1 MDTVTN
7 MRAFLVTART
17 SSFSAAARQ
26 LGIAA
31 SVVTKRIGQ
40 LEHQVGARLLNRTTR
55 RVWLTEAGERF
66 LPGIQAM
73 LLDFDALIAGAA
85 QPGAGPEGHLRIK
98 APTTFGGRYLAPVL
112 SGLQQRFPRV
122 TIDVVLVD
130 RSVNPVEEAF
140 DIALGVIPGSYPG
153 VADIPICRYPRALM
167 ASPGYL
173 RRRGAPTHPRDLAVH
188 DCLTFMPAG
197 NVWSFESA
205 HGTTNVTVH
214 PRFSA
219 NDTQVLL
226 GAAIEGNGIT
236 LSSSVM
242 AREALDDG
250 RLVTVLD
257 AYRVPEFWLKA
268 LVPEGRL
275 RSSAVTTF
283 LRSLRQG
290 LAATGDWDMADE
302 GSAERVA

>member
-1 MDTVTN
+1 
-7 MRAFLVTART
+7 MRAFMATART

-26 LGIAA
+26 LGVAA
-31 SVVTKRIGQ
+31 SVVTKRVGQ
-40 LEHQVGARLLNRTTR
+40 LEHQLGARLLNRTTR

-66 LPGIQAM
+66 LPRMQAM
-73 LLDFDALIAGAA
+73 LQDFDELVVGAA
-85 QPGAGPEGHLRIK
+85 QTSAGPEGHLRIK

-112 SGLQQRFPRV
+112 AGVQQRFPRI

-140 DIALGVIPGSYPG
+140 DIALGIIPGSYPS

-167 ASPGYL
+167 ASPEYL
-173 RRRGAPTHPRDLAVH
+173 RERGTPRHPRDLAVH

-197 NVWSFESA
+197 NVWSFESQ
-205 HGTTNVTVH
+205 HGTINVTVH

-226 GAAIEGNGIT
+226 GAAIKGNGIT
-236 LSSSVM
+236 LSSSIL
-242 AREALDDG
+242 ARDALGDG

-268 LVPEGRL
+268 LVPESRL
-275 RSSAVTTF
+275 RSSAVTT
-283 LRSLRQG
+283 LLLSLREG
-290 LAATGDWDMADE
+290 LAATGDWDMAE
-302 GSAERVA
+302 EPAPT